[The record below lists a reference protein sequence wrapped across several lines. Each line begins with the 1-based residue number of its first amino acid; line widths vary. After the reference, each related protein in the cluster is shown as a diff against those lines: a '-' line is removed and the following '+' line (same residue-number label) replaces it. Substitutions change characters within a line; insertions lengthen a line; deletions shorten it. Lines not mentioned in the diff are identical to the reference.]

1 MTLFLVTSYANPGYL
16 RHSLYITELRT
27 YYANTEP
34 SIQLNLSSFESE
46 SEEIHPRELENE
58 DSGSIDPEM
67 LMIAI
72 STIDSNEDTKRTNNG
87 GLNRAKNCVICSI
100 EQPLRS
106 KHCLDCQSCVPLYY
120 YHCPCLGICIGERNR
135 KIYWAFLFFQSML
148 LWAVLY
154 FLYTNLHSKVK
165 GIDYVKKYL
174 PQIISFIVSAFFCL
188 MTTVLL
194 VFQSFLAAANLTARE
209 FLSWEKIHY
218 FKKWPRKYRS
228 PFSNGFIANLKFYFF
243 NKSNRDAHQW
253 YLPVNYH
260 S

>member
-1 MTLFLVTSYANPGYL
+1 M

-46 SEEIHPRELENE
+46 SEEVHQRELENE

-67 LMIAI
+67 LMIAV
-72 STIDSNEDTKRTNNG
+72 STIDSNEDTKRTNSRHV
-87 GLNRAKNCVICSI
+87 GLNRAKNCEICCI

-106 KHCLDCQSCVPLYY
+106 RHCSACQSCVPLYY
-120 YHCPCLGICIGERNR
+120 HHCSCLGTCIGERNR
-135 KIYWAFLFFQSML
+135 KIYWIFLFFQSVL
-148 LWAVLY
+148 LWIVLY

-165 GIDYVKKYL
+165 GTNYIKKYL
-174 PQIISFIVSAFFCL
+174 PQIISFIISSFFGL
-188 MTTVLL
+188 ITTVLL
-194 VFQSFLAAANLTARE
+194 VFQSFLAAANLTTRE
-209 FLSWEKIHY
+209 LLLWEKTHY
-218 FKKWPRKYRS
+218 FRKWPRKYRS

-243 NKSNRDAHQW
+243 KKSNRDAHQW
-253 YLPVNYH
+253 CLPVNYH